1 VVLAAV
7 VAVGAVYVYTRSRVA
22 SYQSEA
28 AILLTSSTGAPSTS
42 TFVLSPT
49 EPDVIASAASFLHT
63 SPAKAAG
70 LAGAVSYSLDPTS
83 GLVSVVGTSPVPQE
97 ALDVTSAFAEAYVSV
112 MHQQT
117 VSQLT
122 VLQGELSSLAARIRA
137 LSPSRIGAAVSPLK
151 SEELNVA
158 SQSYG
163 SVESQIVALETAPPP
178 ASIYAAPS
186 APAKSGT
193 SKKKLVVL
201 GGVAGLLVGIGIVLI
216 LGRFDTRV
224 HSATD
229 VASEVPVLAELPY
242 QPKLAGRRAGPTA
255 IPVADAPGSLIA
267 DRVRELRTSLQSLLG
282 NRSSTVVL
290 VTSSEVGDGKS
301 FLVANLAAS
310 WALAGRR
317 VVAVS
322 TDLRRPQLD
331 TVLAAGNTSGGL
343 ASLVGASL
351 PGAPPGAGA
360 EQAVAEPVDSAA
372 LHVDPL
378 YPNRVASGTVDPHPA
393 SGVLPVERPRAARR
407 GPGTDAVLAALVPTR
422 IAGLFVLPA
431 GGKGALDPGDLLASD
446 AMRRVIGELERSFDV
461 VVVDTPAL
469 AGVSDAGALAG
480 HADVVLVVA
489 RAHRTDQKTLRDT
502 VARLVVAGA
511 RTVGV
516 VLNLTSPVRAVQ
528 SPYRPADDR
537 AGGGAGDIGLRR
549 MAATDTSS
557 RSA

>member
-1 VVLAAV
+1 MLAVV

-70 LAGAVSYSLDPTS
+70 LAGEVSYALDPTS

-122 VLQGELSSLAARIRA
+122 VLQGELSSLAARIRS

-151 SEELNVA
+151 TEELNVA

-193 SKKKLVVL
+193 SKKKLVLL
-201 GGVAGLLVGIGIVLI
+201 GGVAGLLVGIGIVLL

-229 VASEVPVLAELPY
+229 VAAEVPVLAELPY
-242 QPKLAGRRAGPTA
+242 QPKLAGRRASPTA

-331 TVLAAGNTSGGL
+331 TVLAAGGKSGGL

-351 PGAPPGAGA
+351 RGAPPGAGA
-360 EQAVAEPVDSAA
+360 DQAVAEPVDSAA

-378 YPNRVASGTVDPHPA
+378 YPSRAASGTADPHPS

-431 GGKGALDPGDLLASD
+431 GGKSDLDPGDLLASD

-537 AGGGAGDIGLRR
+537 SGVGAGDVGLRR
-549 MAATDTSS
+549 MPATDTSS